1 MENGQAFMNK
11 LIKEIAQER
20 FTSLFKNFKKEILIM
35 STKTVFNV
43 IEKTKNVDIEVKKEI
58 ICTLVNNLIF
68 KEFVNLQNNIEK

>member
-1 MENGQAFMNK
+1 MENWQAFMNK
-11 LIKEIAQER
+11 LIKEITYER
-20 FTSLFKNFKKEILIM
+20 FTALFKNFKKEILIM

-58 ICTLVNNLIF
+58 ISKLVNNLIF

>member
-1 MENGQAFMNK
+1 
-11 LIKEIAQER
+11 
-20 FTSLFKNFKKEILIM
+20 M

-68 KEFVNLQNNIEK
+68 KEFVNLQNNIEKWWNYIEWSYLLLYNKNVQSK

>member
-1 MENGQAFMNK
+1 
-11 LIKEIAQER
+11 
-20 FTSLFKNFKKEILIM
+20 M

-43 IEKTKNVDIEVKKEI
+43 IEKTKNVDIEVKKKI

>member
-1 MENGQAFMNK
+1 
-11 LIKEIAQER
+11 
-20 FTSLFKNFKKEILIM
+20 M

-58 ICTLVNNLIF
+58 ICKLVNNLIF

>member
-20 FTSLFKNFKKEILIM
+20 FTSLFKKCKKEILIM

-43 IEKTKNVDIEVKKEI
+43 IEKTKNIDIEVKQEI
-58 ICTLVNNLIF
+58 ICPLVNNLIF
-68 KEFVNLQNNIEK
+68 ML

>member
-1 MENGQAFMNK
+1 MENWQAFMNK
-11 LIKEIAQER
+11 LIKEITYEH
-20 FTSLFKNFKKEILIM
+20 FTALFKNFKKEILIM

-58 ICTLVNNLIF
+58 ISKLVNNLIF

>member
-20 FTSLFKNFKKEILIM
+20 FTSLFKKCKKEILIM
-35 STKTVFNV
+35 STKTAFNV

-68 KEFVNLQNNIEK
+68 KEFVNLQNNIGK